1 MQENSDYSLL
11 KGYRDEQGKFT
22 MLPGKKQ
29 KKKLDLM
36 LDYFAS
42 QFEAG
47 REYTESEVND
57 LLNQHH
63 SFNDAATL
71 RRMLIGIGVL
81 DRLKNGT
88 KYWVKEN

>member
-1 MQENSDYSLL
+1 MQETKDFTSL
-11 KGYRDEQGKFT
+11 KGYRDEQGKFS

-36 LDYFAS
+36 LAFFAA

-47 REYTESEVND
+47 RDYTETEVND
-57 LLNQHH
+57 LLNEHH

-81 DRLKNGT
+81 DRVKDGT
-88 KYWVKEN
+88 KYWLKEN